1 MPQQQQLVP
10 AKAGRPSYAGIE
22 TAVQPSLTSAQSP
35 GWYLVVMNVASS
47 VRIGSVVI
55 GFRVRLL
62 DRCYDGRMLEIWR
75 FVRAVS
81 RYWAILLTGSAL
93 AGLMIGL
100 AHYLG
105 ASLSWGIFLAFGG
118 GLVLV
123 FFLIWRDEHRAR
135 LEVEQKL
142 FVPATLQAAIGRLVV
157 LKEQGD
163 HHLSATVRT
172 EEDFQQW
179 TTQETAWREDVVDWL
194 YEEFSPADRSL
205 F

>member
-1 MPQQQQLVP
+1 MV
-10 AKAGRPSYAGIE
+10 
-22 TAVQPSLTSAQSP
+22 
-35 GWYLVVMNVASS
+35 
-47 VRIGSVVI
+47 

-62 DRCYDGRMLEIWR
+62 GRCYDGHMPEMWR
-75 FVRAVS
+75 LLRAVS

-100 AHYLG
+100 EHYLG

-179 TTQETAWREDVVDWL
+179 TSQETAWREEVVDWL
-194 YEEFSPADRSL
+194 YEEFSPVDRSL
-205 F
+205 FEHPDPGAALSFPHPYNEEHNGYLTKLHQRLQILQHIIARSRPL